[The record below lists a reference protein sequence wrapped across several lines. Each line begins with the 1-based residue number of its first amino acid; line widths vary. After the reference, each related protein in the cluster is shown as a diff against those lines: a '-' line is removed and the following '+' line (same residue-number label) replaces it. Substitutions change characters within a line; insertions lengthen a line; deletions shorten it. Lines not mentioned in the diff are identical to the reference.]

1 MFFKGD
7 IIKVLIFIK
16 YIITNAN
23 SANIEDVYIPE
34 VVQSGATDV
43 VLGCQYSAHDNHSV
57 QWIFNNNSIPKQW
70 AVSIRNSDV
79 PNSLGRLA
87 SIKQSLLSFPRM
99 TPEMSGNYT
108 CEVHSGRAVVQQTKS
123 LSVFSPEND
132 FALEINHLNKLT
144 VDIKCTAWGLYP
156 RPELTL
162 EIDNRSVSK
171 QVQRVWWTESAFAA
185 EGTASLRGLTAG
197 THQLTCRL
205 YLPLADYTAIMK
217 KYINLDNEICCS
229 SHSYISSSTI
239 LICTIFIFLASR

>member
-79 PNSLGRLA
+79 PNSLGRL
-87 SIKQSLLSFPRM
+87 
-99 TPEMSGNYT
+99 G
-108 CEVHSGRAVVQQTKS
+108 
-123 LSVFSPEND
+123 PEND